1 MFRKVLVANRGE
13 IALRVIRACRE
24 MGIRTVAV
32 YSEAD
37 RESLHVHFADEDIC
51 IGPPQARDSYLNI
64 PRLIAAA
71 EILGAEAIHPGYGFL
86 AENAEFAEICERSD
100 LVFIGPS
107 AEHIRLMGDKAVARK
122 TMDSVGVPTVPG
134 SDGAIEDVAEA
145 VAVAREIGF
154 PVIIKAAAGGGGK
167 GMRVAANEEEFKGQ
181 FQMAQNEARAAF
193 GDGSVYLEKFLV
205 RPRHVEIQVIGDRH
219 GNVIHLGE
227 RECSI
232 QRRHQKLIEE
242 APSVAMTPELR
253 ERMGEAAVR
262 GAKAIGYH
270 SVGTVEFLLDEDD
283 SFYFMEM
290 NTRIQVEHP
299 VTEVVTGVDLVK
311 EQIRVAA
318 GAALSLPLD
327 RPVELR
333 GHAIE
338 CRINAE
344 DPARNFAPSPGLIS
358 TFYAPGGPGIRVDS
372 HVYGGYKV
380 PPFYDSL
387 IGKIIAHGNT
397 REEALARMAI
407 ALESMV
413 VEGVHTTVPFLLELI
428 REPRFI
434 AGDIDTKFVDRWM
447 VERAKIAAT

>member
-1 MFRKVLVANRGE
+1 
-13 IALRVIRACRE
+13 
-24 MGIRTVAV
+24 
-32 YSEAD
+32 
-37 RESLHVHFADEDIC
+37 
-51 IGPPQARDSYLNI
+51 
-64 PRLIAAA
+64 
-71 EILGAEAIHPGYGFL
+71 
-86 AENAEFAEICERSD
+86 
-100 LVFIGPS
+100 
-107 AEHIRLMGDKAVARK
+107 
-122 TMDSVGVPTVPG
+122 
-134 SDGAIEDVAEA
+134 
-145 VAVAREIGF
+145 
-154 PVIIKAAAGGGGK
+154 
-167 GMRVAANEEEFKGQ
+167 
-181 FQMAQNEARAAF
+181 
-193 GDGSVYLEKFLV
+193 
-205 RPRHVEIQVIGDRH
+205 
-219 GNVIHLGE
+219 
-227 RECSI
+227 
-232 QRRHQKLIEE
+232 
-242 APSVAMTPELR
+242 
-253 ERMGEAAVR
+253 
-262 GAKAIGYH
+262 
-270 SVGTVEFLLDEDD
+270 
-283 SFYFMEM
+283 M